1 MFLHRNNVLY
11 LWENKYQCTMKH
23 LIPILLISMFLPGC
37 ASIPRATV
45 DMSIRLE
52 QQLYALKDANA
63 SIINSVFDAKEENM
77 LLYLDQTLFPKYVD
91 ELFKNPAILSIWDE
105 MVQTEDANERLE
117 VITWLNKNIN
127 NQYRETKDSLINP
140 INDERKIV
148 LKAFDDEFSEA
159 LQMNSTIT
167 RNIASANEI
176 HESYRSIASG
186 FIDANRLD
194 SIVTNSIRTVDK
206 SLNSVQKVAD
216 FYLEYKDKVHSK
228 LRR

>member
-1 MFLHRNNVLY
+1 
-11 LWENKYQCTMKH
+11 MKH
-23 LIPILLISMFLPGC
+23 LISILLISMFLQGC

-105 MVQTEDANERLE
+105 MVQTKDANERLE

-140 INDERKIV
+140 INDERKKV
-148 LKAFDDEFSEA
+148 LKAFDDEFSKA

-186 FIDANRLD
+186 FIDVNRLD
-194 SIVTNSIRTVDK
+194 SIVANSIQTVDK
-206 SLNSVQKVAD
+206 SLNSVQKGAD
-216 FYLEYKDKVHSK
+216 FYLEYKDKIHSK

>member
-1 MFLHRNNVLY
+1 
-11 LWENKYQCTMKH
+11 MKH
-23 LIPILLISMFLPGC
+23 LIPILFISILLQGC

-77 LLYLDQTLFPKYVD
+77 LLYLDQSLFPKYVE
-91 ELFKNPAILSIWDE
+91 ELFKNPAIQRIWDE
-105 MVQTEDANERLE
+105 MVQTKDANERLE

-140 INDERKIV
+140 INDERKKV
-148 LKAFDDEFSEA
+148 LKAFDDEFSKA

-186 FIDANRLD
+186 FIDINRLD
-194 SIVTNSIRTVDK
+194 SIVANSIQTVDK
-206 SLNSVQKVAD
+206 SLNSVQKGAD
-216 FYLEYKDKVHSK
+216 FYLEYKDKIHSK

>member
-1 MFLHRNNVLY
+1 MFL
-11 LWENKYQCTMKH
+11 Q
-23 LIPILLISMFLPGC
+23 GC

-77 LLYLDQTLFPKYVD
+77 LLYLDQSLFPKYVD

-140 INDERKIV
+140 INDERKKV
-148 LKAFDDEFSEA
+148 LKAFDDEFSKA

-186 FIDANRLD
+186 FIDVNRFD
-194 SIVTNSIRTVDK
+194 SIVTNSIQTVDK
-206 SLNSVQKVAD
+206 SLNSVQKGAD
-216 FYLEYKDKVHSK
+216 FYLEYKDKIHSK

>member
-1 MFLHRNNVLY
+1 
-11 LWENKYQCTMKH
+11 MKH
-23 LIPILLISMFLPGC
+23 LIPILFISILLQGC

-140 INDERKIV
+140 INDERKKV
-148 LKAFDDEFSEA
+148 LKAFDDEFDKA

-167 RNIASANEI
+167 RNIASANDI
-176 HESYRSIASG
+176 HESYRTIASG
-186 FIDANRLD
+186 FIDVNRLD
-194 SIVTNSIRTVDK
+194 SIVTISIQKVDK
-206 SLNSVQKVAD
+206 SLDTVQKGAD
-216 FYLEYKDKVHSK
+216 FYLEYKDKVNSK

>member
-1 MFLHRNNVLY
+1 MFL
-11 LWENKYQCTMKH
+11 Q
-23 LIPILLISMFLPGC
+23 GC

-105 MVQTEDANERLE
+105 MVQTKDANERLE

-140 INDERKIV
+140 INDERKKV
-148 LKAFDDEFSEA
+148 LKAFDDEFSKA

-186 FIDANRLD
+186 FIDVNRLD
-194 SIVTNSIRTVDK
+194 SIVANSIQTVDK
-206 SLNSVQKVAD
+206 SLNSVQKGAD
-216 FYLEYKDKVHSK
+216 FYLEYKDKIHSK

>member
-1 MFLHRNNVLY
+1 
-11 LWENKYQCTMKH
+11 MKH
-23 LIPILLISMFLPGC
+23 LIPILFISILLQGC

-105 MVQTEDANERLE
+105 MVQTKDANERLE

-140 INDERKIV
+140 INDERKKV
-148 LKAFDDEFSEA
+148 LKAFDDEFSKA

-186 FIDANRLD
+186 FIDVNRLD
-194 SIVTNSIRTVDK
+194 SIVANSIQTVDK
-206 SLNSVQKVAD
+206 SLNSVQKGAD
-216 FYLEYKDKVHSK
+216 FYLEYKDKIHSK

>member
-1 MFLHRNNVLY
+1 MFL
-11 LWENKYQCTMKH
+11 Q
-23 LIPILLISMFLPGC
+23 GC

-77 LLYLDQTLFPKYVD
+77 LLHLDQTLFPKYVD

-117 VITWLNKNIN
+117 VIIWLNKNIS

-140 INDERKIV
+140 INDERKKV
-148 LKAFDDEFSEA
+148 LKAFDDEFSKA

-186 FIDANRLD
+186 FIDVNRLD
-194 SIVTNSIRTVDK
+194 SIVANSIQTVDK
-206 SLNSVQKVAD
+206 SLNSVQKGAD
-216 FYLEYKDKVHSK
+216 FYLEYKDKIHSK

>member
-1 MFLHRNNVLY
+1 MFL
-11 LWENKYQCTMKH
+11 Q
-23 LIPILLISMFLPGC
+23 GC
-37 ASIPRATV
+37 ASIPQATV

-105 MVQTEDANERLE
+105 MVQTKDANERLE

-140 INDERKIV
+140 INDERKKV
-148 LKAFDDEFSEA
+148 LKAFDDEFSKA

-186 FIDANRLD
+186 FIDVNRLD
-194 SIVTNSIRTVDK
+194 SIVANSIQTVDK
-206 SLNSVQKVAD
+206 SLNSVQKGAD
-216 FYLEYKDKVHSK
+216 FYLEYKDKIHSK